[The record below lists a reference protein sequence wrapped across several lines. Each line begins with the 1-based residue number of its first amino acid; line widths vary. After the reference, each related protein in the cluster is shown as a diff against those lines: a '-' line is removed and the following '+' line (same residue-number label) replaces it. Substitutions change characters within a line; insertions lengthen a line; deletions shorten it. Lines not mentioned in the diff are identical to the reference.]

1 MYCPTCGTSNVSEAK
16 FCANCGAPLV
26 QPAPPSP
33 PEAGR
38 SEAEIRVDV
47 SPCTAAVALIPAGL
61 IVGTSLGLIVDLAKY
76 GNYEIG
82 AFLSTVLLVAGI
94 AVAASMIPP
103 RFNTG
108 RIAVFGVPL
117 IILGSMLY
125 EYYYYSG
132 NFAGQTGMGLIGVGI
147 GMLLPLIFWRQL
159 LASHRVTLA
168 VLVVVGLAAG
178 ALGFVAVTSLGEDS
192 SRYAS
197 MVFALLVVAPA
208 VLMKPVIKRT
218 RRLPRTP
225 T

>member
-61 IVGTSLGLIVDLAKY
+61 IVGTSLGLIVDLARY

-117 IILGSMLY
+117 IILGY
-125 EYYYYSG
+125 T
-132 NFAGQTGMGLIGVGI
+132 GQTGMGLIGVGI

-168 VLVVVGLAAG
+168 VLVVVGLTAG
-178 ALGFVAVTSLGEDS
+178 ALGFVAVTSLGEGS
-192 SRYAS
+192 SRFAS
-197 MVFALLVVAPA
+197 TFALLVVAPA

-225 T
+225 I